1 MKLEKTLGKLHTC
14 HTIIINYKA
23 IKLLFALIFF
33 SVVRIGAY
41 NSEEFWIELL
51 KHTVKQKELDE
62 KIYEVFNL
70 LRFLLMEGKK
80 LQFKLN
86 MKC

>member
-1 MKLEKTLGKLHTC
+1 MNLEKRLGYYTPNSTL
-14 HTIIINYKA
+14 IINYKA

-41 NSEEFWIELL
+41 NSEEFLIELL

-62 KIYEVFNL
+62 KIY
-70 LRFLLMEGKK
+70 
-80 LQFKLN
+80 
-86 MKC
+86 